1 MKFLLSFL
9 MFASFILPN
18 QIKVAD
24 EIKKLNLVSENYL
37 LYSVDNDEIIVEKNS
52 NIKLKPASILKILT
66 TITALEELEADELN
80 KYIIVKPEVLA
91 TVHYDASIAGFQPYQ
106 RVTIKEILYGIILPS
121 GADATAL
128 ISDYL
133 AGSEKEFVHL
143 MNKKAQEIG
152 MINTTVVNASGL
164 DEPNQNTTLND
175 LLILLK
181 YALENETFQE
191 LYGTKTYQLSNYP
204 EVVFENHILVQAK
217 EIFNFN
223 YFEGAKSGF
232 TDLAR
237 RSLSS
242 IASDKDTTYI
252 FISTQA
258 NPEISNYVLNQALN
272 DAVKVY
278 SYIFDSFDLKEI
290 IINDPPKIKLKRR
303 LLKKEIEIEPFDL
316 ILSNEISINDLLH
329 TYQFTKG
336 LKVPIEKDT
345 VIGQH
350 QIYFENELILTK
362 DIITTSKIGYDPL
375 YLIMWISIILVG
387 ILILKPKKKRD
398 RKSVV

>member
-387 ILILKPKKKRD
+387 ILILKPKKKRR
-398 RKSVV
+398 RKRSY